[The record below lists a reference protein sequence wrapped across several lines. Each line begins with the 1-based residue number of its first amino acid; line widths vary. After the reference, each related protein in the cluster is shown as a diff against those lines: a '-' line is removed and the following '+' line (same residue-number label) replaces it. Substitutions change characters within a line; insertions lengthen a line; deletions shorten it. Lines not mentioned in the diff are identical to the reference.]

1 MADIFTDWLIDQ
13 VNREDAVGAVARYVR
28 DDPCWTKPGW
38 SRPDSAQE
46 VDDHLSFH
54 RAPYETIVAM
64 REAWQ
69 EWGKSRGAPP
79 EDLP

>member
-1 MADIFTDWLIDQ
+1 MAEVFTDWLIDQ
-13 VNREDAVGAVARYVR
+13 SSREDAVGEVARYVR

-38 SRPDSAQE
+38 SRPNSAQE

-69 EWGKSRGAPP
+69 EWGKSQGAPP
-79 EDLP
+79 EQLP

>member
-1 MADIFTDWLIDQ
+1 MTDIFTDWLIDQ

-28 DDPCWTKPGW
+28 DDPCWIKPGW